1 MWVPKSPREQ
11 EHFSCDGCM
20 VHFAII
26 ISTHLMSLK
35 HTVSFYFY
43 LFIFLAVLCSLW
55 DITSLTR
62 DWTQG
67 PWQWAHRVLT
77 IGLRGNFPLGH
88 FNIYNSGRN
97 GFPLSI
103 YRRRKNWDSKR
114 VSDLPKL
121 LQPELGYKSGWT
133 ASKACALIPRWQS
146 SPQCWPRA
154 PTCHGCWTMQSL
166 GAQWVSLSSAS
177 FPFLMLI
184 CQSCFTDQG
193 EIRTGWGL
201 IVTRHSLDQG
211 QGVHPVHASFFR
223 LCIYWFFTWMFHG
236 HTNIT
241 MCMTEA

>member
-1 MWVPKSPREQ
+1 MRQTRLPGDLWLRLHRALGFRFLTPRERKLTNCAWLYFFILQVVKMWVPKSPREQ

-55 DITSLTR
+55 DFTSLTR
-62 DWTQG
+62 DWTQD

-121 LQPELGYKSGWT
+121 WQPELGYKSG
-133 ASKACALIPRWQS
+133 
-146 SPQCWPRA
+146 
-154 PTCHGCWTMQSL
+154 
-166 GAQWVSLSSAS
+166 
-177 FPFLMLI
+177 
-184 CQSCFTDQG
+184 
-193 EIRTGWGL
+193 
-201 IVTRHSLDQG
+201 
-211 QGVHPVHASFFR
+211 
-223 LCIYWFFTWMFHG
+223 
-236 HTNIT
+236 
-241 MCMTEA
+241 